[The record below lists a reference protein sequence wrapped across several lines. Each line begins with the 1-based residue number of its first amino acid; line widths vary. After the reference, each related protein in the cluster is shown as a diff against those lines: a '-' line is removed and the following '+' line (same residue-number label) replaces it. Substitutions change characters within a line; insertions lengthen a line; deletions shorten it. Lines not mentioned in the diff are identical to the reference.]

1 MASLGKL
8 RGLGGDAP
16 AASQA
21 DRDAP
26 LYYNL
31 RRPSTRNSAIRTLL
45 KRALSSFNT
54 RLLFVL
60 PHHLLSRL
68 VHHLTRVQVVWLKNT
83 MIRLFVRVFVVDM
96 SSARIPDPC
105 AYPDFNAFFT
115 RDLLPSARPVV
126 DTPGAVSVPVDGAV
140 SQCGEIRGGRLLQ
153 AKGIDYSLDALLG
166 SVGLAAEFDGG
177 CFATLYLSPRDY
189 HRIHMPLEG
198 RLQAMSYIPGR
209 LFSVNTHS
217 TRTVNALFARNERV
231 VTLFDT
237 EAGRMAMVLVGA
249 IFVSGIETV
258 WHGPVRPDR
267 AGGVTH
273 WDYRENPPTLAR
285 GAEMGRF
292 NMGSTVI
299 VLFPPGRVELA
310 PRLGPEV
317 AVRMGELLGNVKR

>member
-1 MASLGKL
+1 
-8 RGLGGDAP
+8 
-16 AASQA
+16 
-21 DRDAP
+21 
-26 LYYNL
+26 
-31 RRPSTRNSAIRTLL
+31 LL
-45 KRALSSFNT
+45 KRALSGLNT

-68 VHHLTRVQVVWLKNT
+68 VHHLTRVQIVWLKNA
-83 MIRLFVRVFVVDM
+83 MIRLFMRVFAVDM
-96 SSARIPDPC
+96 GAARIPDPR
-105 AYPDFNAFFT
+105 AYPNFNAFFT
-115 RDLLPSARPVV
+115 RDLLPGARPVV
-126 DTPGAVSVPVDGAV
+126 DSPGAVAVPVDGTV

-166 SVGLAAEFDGG
+166 SVDLAAEFDGG

-217 TRTVNALFARNERV
+217 TRTVNGLFARNERV
-231 VTLFDT
+231 ITLFET

-258 WHGPVRPDR
+258 WHGPVRPR
-267 AGGVTH
+267 AAHGITH
-273 WDYRENPPTLAR
+273 WDYRENPPSLAR

-299 VLFPPGRVELA
+299 VLFPPGSTELTHH
-310 PRLGPEV
+310 LGPDV

>member
-1 MASLGKL
+1 
-8 RGLGGDAP
+8 
-16 AASQA
+16 
-21 DRDAP
+21 
-26 LYYNL
+26 
-31 RRPSTRNSAIRTLL
+31 
-45 KRALSSFNT
+45 
-54 RLLFVL
+54 
-60 PHHLLSRL
+60 
-68 VHHLTRVQVVWLKNT
+68 VWLKNA
-83 MIRLFVRVFVVDM
+83 MIRLFVRVFAVDM
-96 SSARIPDPC
+96 GSARLTDPC
-105 AYPDFNAFFT
+105 AYADFNAFFT
-115 RDLLPSARPVV
+115 RDLLPSARPVA
-126 DTPGAVSVPVDGAV
+126 DTPGAVSAPVDGAV

-153 AKGIDYSLDALLG
+153 AKRIDYSLDALLG
-166 SVGLAAEFDGG
+166 SVNLAAEFDGG

-189 HRIHMPLEG
+189 HRIHMPLDG

-217 TRTVNALFARNERV
+217 TRTVNALFARNERA

-258 WHGPVRPDR
+258 WHGPVRPHP
-267 AGGVTH
+267 AGHIAH
-273 WDYRENPPTLAR
+273 WDYRDNPPHLAR

-310 PRLGPEV
+310 PHLGPEV